1 MARRPTIADLL
12 SRRDA
17 RPLPMLRVETLDEA
31 RAAARAGVAMLSV
44 SPSMMLDPR
53 FRDAAPDA
61 FAIPGENFYEI
72 GGPGDFLKWA
82 LPLYKAGAD
91 AVYCSGSLAT
101 VRLLAEHA
109 IPVCGHVGLIP
120 SKCTWTGGF
129 KAVGKT
135 LETAKLVWSQIRAL
149 EEAGAFA
156 AEIEVVPHSVAA
168 LIAERTSLFLIS
180 MGAGPGMGAQYLF
193 ADDVLGQNT
202 GHIPRHAKVYRDFA
216 AEYARLQQERV
227 AAFGEFVSDVKDGNY
242 PGPQHVVDGNE
253 EVLGAFREWLDAEG

>member
-168 LIAERTSLFLIS
+168 LIAGQSADAYTTLRPNPGTYEFNPLGPRGVVIEKVAATSLLLGVEWVVARHRPDRLRKFAWLNY
-180 MGAGPGMGAQYLF
+180 GLGGMFTGF
-193 ADDVLGQNT
+193 AIYD
-202 GHIPRHAKVYRDFA
+202 
-216 AEYARLQQERV
+216 ARL
-227 AAFGEFVSDVKDGNY
+227 KN
-242 PGPQHVVDGNE
+242 
-253 EVLGAFREWLDAEG
+253 